1 MKRQHVR
8 LLLPPLSELT
18 PSMSLAFALV
28 GRDGRLLRSGQ
39 LELQPLASLAGAWPV
54 HAIVRD
60 DDAVAARVAV
70 PPVAARR
77 LGDAVRSSIEPMTL
91 TDPDRLLIAHS
102 PRQADGTVTVAWTA
116 REPLERAWALL
127 ASAGLNVV
135 SLVPH
140 ALALPEDDPHPD
152 RMLELPAGPRW
163 LASLPAW
170 SFAGPARRPAGG
182 AARWRRPIAWAAA
195 ACAVWVLGLN
205 LHAASQGGRLDAM
218 RESMRQTVQQ
228 AYPQI
233 PVVVDPLLQARQQ
246 RDALRLAGGDDAADD
261 FIPLALAT
269 AEILDFA
276 QGHVLGL
283 RYQDGRLTLTL
294 AEGYRPPIDETVLA
308 RTAAGRGLRLER
320 DAARPHIWHAA
331 RLDAAEGAVRFA
343 GGEE

>member
-18 PSMSLAFALV
+18 PVVPLAFALV

-39 LELQPLASLAGAWPV
+39 LDLRPLAALVGAWPV
-54 HAIVRD
+54 HAVVCD
-60 DDAVAARVAV
+60 GDAVVTRVTV

-91 TDPDRLLIAHS
+91 SDPDHLLVAHG
-102 PRQADGTVTVAWTA
+102 PRQTDGMVAVAWTA
-116 REPLERAWALL
+116 RDPLERAWSLL

-140 ALALPEDDPHPD
+140 ALALPEGDPHPD
-152 RMLELPAGPRW
+152 RALELPAGPRW
-163 LASLPAW
+163 LAPLPAW

-182 AARWRRPIAWAAA
+182 AGRWRRPLAWAAV

-205 LHAASQGGRLDAM
+205 VHAARQGGRLDAL
-218 RESMRQTVQQ
+218 RESMRRTVQQ

-233 PVVVDPLLQARQQ
+233 PVVVDPLRQARQQ
-246 RDALRLAGGDDAADD
+246 RDALRLAGGDEAADD
-261 FIPLALAT
+261 FMPLALAT
-269 AEILDFA
+269 AQVLGFA

-283 RYQDGRLTLTL
+283 GYADGRLTLTL
-294 AEGYRPPIDETVLA
+294 AEGYRPPIDEAALA
-308 RTAAGRGLRLER
+308 RTAAGQGIRLER
-320 DAARPHIWHAA
+320 DAARPHVWHAA
-331 RLDAAEGAVRFA
+331 RPDVAEGAARPS
-343 GGEE
+343 GDGK